1 MPETVNHCPLCD
13 SSKSNPFDSRDF
25 HGQPVENRICD
36 NCGLVFQSPRMT
48 DEELEAYYEREYRQ
62 TYQGQEGPDL
72 KDLAVQKARAES
84 LLDFVRPHISA
95 LSTHLDI
102 GCSAGLLLEA
112 FHNQYD
118 CQPVGIEPSRAYRE
132 YAQAL
137 GLKVFSS
144 LEVLERSRQTSE
156 NPEPALSINNF
167 DLISMA
173 HVLEHLPNPVTY
185 LRSLR
190 DELLA
195 SSGWLLIEVPNLYC
209 HDSFEIAH
217 LVSYSTR
224 TLAQTLEMA
233 GYTIRTSIA
242 HGKPRSELLP
252 LYLTVLARPSAQII
266 REHPQRESGVKRK
279 RQLGLHRRRITTRLF
294 PLQAWK
300 PIADEFHGG

>member
-1 MPETVNHCPLCD
+1 
-13 SSKSNPFDSRDF
+13 
-25 HGQPVENRICD
+25 
-36 NCGLVFQSPRMT
+36 MT
-48 DEELEAYYEREYRQ
+48 DEELDAYYEREYRQ
-62 TYQGQEGPDL
+62 TYQGQEGPDR
-72 KDLAVQKARAES
+72 KDLAVQSARAES
-84 LLDFVRPHISA
+84 LLDFVRPHIST

-118 CQPVGIEPSRAYRE
+118 CRPVGIEPGRAYRE

-144 LEVLERSRQTSE
+144 LEVLKHSRQTSE
-156 NPEPALSINNF
+156 NPENALSINSF

-173 HVLEHLPNPVTY
+173 HVLEHLPHPVEY

-190 DELLA
+190 DEMLA

-209 HDSFEIAH
+209 HDSFEKAH
-217 LVSYSTR
+217 QVSYSAH

-233 GYTIRTSIA
+233 GYTIRASIA

-252 LYLTVLARPSAQII
+252 LYMTVLARPSAQII

-279 RQLGLHRRRITTRLF
+279 RQLGLLRRRITTRLF
-294 PLQAWK
+294 PHQAWK
-300 PIADEFHGG
+300 PIENEFHGG